1 MSTPTAL
8 LVLHERPT
16 IPHTNEVLTMFPKLL
31 PYDFSVFQ
39 KFLSLIV
46 PRSINKKKIVLKKE
60 NHHGNNFGMSSPLMI
75 GLSLERLH

>member
-1 MSTPTAL
+1 MESPLLHEHPAALLVLMQSHLLNENPATL

-39 KFLSLIV
+39 KFLFLIV
-46 PRSINKKKIVLKKE
+46 PRSINEKKS
-60 NHHGNNFGMSSPLMI
+60 F
-75 GLSLERLH
+75 